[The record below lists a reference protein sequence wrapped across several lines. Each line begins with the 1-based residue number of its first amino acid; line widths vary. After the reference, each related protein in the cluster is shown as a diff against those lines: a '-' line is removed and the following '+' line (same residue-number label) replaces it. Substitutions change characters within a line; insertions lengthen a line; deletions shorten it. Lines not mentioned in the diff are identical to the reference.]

1 MANNDAG
8 VLEKLNVLNPATGE
22 LVDTVKLDSLEEIE
36 AAIAELHDGFQ
47 TWSKTTADERADLL
61 RKWYDNVIANKA
73 SLARIITLE
82 NGKPYQEALGE
93 VVYAAKYLEW
103 FAEEAKRVYGRT
115 IPASSADKRIIV
127 TRQPV
132 GVVAAITPWNFP
144 AAMIARKVAPALAAG
159 CTFIVKPAPDTPL
172 TAIEM
177 FRLGYEVGIP
187 KNVMKCVLADGKE
200 VGDLFNESPL
210 VRKITF
216 TGSTKVGKEL
226 IKNSAATVKHVSM
239 ELGGHAPLIV
249 DKDANLDLAV
259 RQTMASKFR
268 NAGQT
273 CVCANRL
280 IVHEDIAEAFT
291 EKLVQEAG
299 KLKVGNGLDE
309 GVTVGPIINKR
320 GYQKIVSQIDDA
332 VSKGAKVALGGQYKS
347 DDEHSSYFV
356 DPTILTGVDE
366 SMTIM
371 HEETFGPVAPIVT
384 FNSLED
390 AVRLANDTPFGLA
403 AYFFTDNV
411 KRGTYMAENLQYGI
425 VGWNDGAPS
434 TVQAPFGGVKESGI
448 GREGGQEGI
457 EPYLEVKYLSIN
469 LQD

>member
-1 MANNDAG
+1 MANETG
-8 VLEKLNVLNPATGE
+8 VAELKVLNPATGE

-36 AAIAELHDGFQ
+36 AAIAELHEGFQ
-47 TWSKTTADERADLL
+47 TWSKTTADVRADLL
-61 RKWYDNVIANKA
+61 RKWYDNVIANKE
-73 SLARIITLE
+73 SLAKIITLE
-82 NGKPYQEALGE
+82 NGKLYQEALGE

-115 IPASSADKRIIV
+115 IPASSPDKRIIV

-259 RQTMASKFR
+259 KQTMASKFR

-280 IVHEDIAEAFT
+280 IVHEDVAEAFT
-291 EKLVQEAG
+291 EKLVEETA

-320 GYQKIVSQIDDA
+320 GYQKIVNQIDDA
-332 VSKGAKVALGGQYKS
+332 VAKGAKVALGGNYKG
-347 DDEHSSYFV
+347 DDDRTSYFV
-356 DPTILTGVDE
+356 YPTILTDVDE

-371 HEETFGPVAPIVT
+371 HEETFGPVAPVVT
-384 FNSLED
+384 FNSLEE

-425 VGWNDGAPS
+425 VGWNDGGPS

-448 GREGGQEGI
+448 GREGGLEGI